1 MLIQTNSTGV
11 KLDKEWIDLIQ
22 MAIEMEIPL
31 EEIRSF
37 LSGGKTVFTFEQE

>member
-1 MLIQTNSTGV
+1 MLIQTNDTVV

-22 MAIEMEIPL
+22 KAIKMGIPL

-37 LSGGKTVFTFEQE
+37 LSGGKTAYTFEEE